1 MSRRGRPCARATRAS
16 RSALGAAAGF
26 PDANDQFWYP
36 VERTL
41 YEPLLDSTRSQ
52 TDRATWE
59 VAFAE
64 GKV

>member
-1 MSRRGRPCARATRAS
+1 
-16 RSALGAAAGF
+16 LGAAAGF

-64 GKV
+64 GKVMTLK